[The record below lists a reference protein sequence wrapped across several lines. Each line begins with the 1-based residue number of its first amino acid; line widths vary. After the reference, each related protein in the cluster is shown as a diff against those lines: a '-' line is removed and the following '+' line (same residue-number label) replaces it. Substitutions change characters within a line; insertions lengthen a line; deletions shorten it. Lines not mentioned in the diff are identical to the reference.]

1 MERVRRGRE
10 RAGPADFRL
19 AVSRFMVKR
28 LLDSGCPPEKLRDVA
43 AGTADL
49 KGKVL
54 LSLPPS
60 AL

>member
-1 MERVRRGRE
+1 
-10 RAGPADFRL
+10 
-19 AVSRFMVKR
+19 MVKR